1 MLLLL
6 WSEFWWEDEYEWIKD
21 DVERLELRES
31 SLGFWFEFIALKRV
45 DNLVG

>member
-1 MLLLL
+1 MLL
-6 WSEFWWEDEYEWIKD
+6 WSEFWWEDEYERIKD

-31 SLGFWFEFIALKRV
+31 SLGFWIEFIALKRV